1 MIFLPVE
8 DALYLFFTKT
18 LHRGQPA
25 VQQQQV
31 GVIANTRYH
40 MNSLYSCVVRNDTH
54 LV

>member
-25 VQQQQV
+25 VQQPEV
-31 GVIANTRYH
+31 GTDADGWIIYN
-40 MNSLYSCVVRNDTH
+40 
-54 LV
+54 